1 LGAMKPLRMLGLGRL
16 ASLGAKMENPRM
28 ANEVG
33 MTQRPMM
40 STSRLRMQ
48 EMGTQLGI
56 VGQNRGSTML
66 FSQTSPPVPIP
77 NS

>member
-1 LGAMKPLRMLGLGRL
+1 
-16 ASLGAKMENPRM
+16 M

-40 STSRLRMQ
+40 SSSRLHMQ

-56 VGQNRGSTML
+56 VGQNRVEGMERDRRSG
-66 FSQTSPPVPIP
+66 
-77 NS
+77 NG